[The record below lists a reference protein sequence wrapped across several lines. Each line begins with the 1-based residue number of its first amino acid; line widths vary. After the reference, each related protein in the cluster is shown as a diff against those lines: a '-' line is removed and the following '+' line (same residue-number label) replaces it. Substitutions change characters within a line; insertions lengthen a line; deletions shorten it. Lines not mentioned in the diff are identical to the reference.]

1 MMRSPMVIRGNLGA
15 HTVMRWQALVLTS
28 ILIGGCATITKG
40 SMQSVSIN
48 TPNVVGAVCTLSS
61 PSIGNR
67 TITAP
72 NTVSIEKASY
82 NIDVHCKKEC
92 YEDGVA
98 VIGTS
103 VEVMTAG
110 NILIGGVI
118 GLGVD
123 AASGAINKYDPEA
136 TVVMQPIKGC
146 RARA

>member
-1 MMRSPMVIRGNLGA
+1 
-15 HTVMRWQALVLTS
+15 MRWGALVVSS

-72 NTVSIEKASY
+72 NTISIEKASY
-82 NIDVHCKKEC
+82 NIDVVCKKEC
-92 YEDGVA
+92 YQDGVA
-98 VIGTS
+98 VIASS

-110 NILIGGVI
+110 NLVVGGVI

-123 AASGAINKYDPEA
+123 AMSGAINKYDPEA

>member
-1 MMRSPMVIRGNLGA
+1 
-15 HTVMRWQALVLTS
+15 MRWQALVLS
-28 ILIGGCATITKG
+28 SVLIGGCATITKG

-48 TPNVVGAVCTLSS
+48 TPHVVGAVCTLSS

-72 NTVSIEKASY
+72 NTISIEKASY

-92 YEDGVA
+92 YEDGVG
-98 VIGTS
+98 VIATS

-110 NILIGGVI
+110 NILIGGVV

-123 AASGAINKYDPEA
+123 ALSGAINKYEPEA
-136 TVVMQPIKGC
+136 TIEMRPIKGWSP
-146 RARA
+146 

>member
-1 MMRSPMVIRGNLGA
+1 MRL
-15 HTVMRWQALVLTS
+15 QALVLS
-28 ILIGGCATITKG
+28 SVLIGGCATITKG

-48 TPNVVGAVCTLSS
+48 TPHVVGAVCTPSS

-72 NTVSIEKASY
+72 NTISIEKASY

-92 YEDGVA
+92 YEDGVG
-98 VIGTS
+98 VIATS

-110 NILIGGVI
+110 NILIGGVV

-123 AASGAINKYDPEA
+123 ALSGAINKYEPEA
-136 TVVMQPIKGC
+136 TIEMRPIKGC

>member
-1 MMRSPMVIRGNLGA
+1 
-15 HTVMRWQALVLTS
+15 MRWQALVLS
-28 ILIGGCATITKG
+28 SVLIGGCATITKG

-48 TPNVVGAVCTLSS
+48 TPHVVGAVCTLSS

-72 NTVSIEKASY
+72 NTISIEKASY

-92 YEDGVA
+92 YEDGVG
-98 VIGTS
+98 VIATS

-110 NILIGGVI
+110 NILIGGVV

-123 AASGAINKYDPEA
+123 ALSGAINKYEPEA
-136 TVVMQPIKGC
+136 TIEMRPIKGC

>member
-1 MMRSPMVIRGNLGA
+1 
-15 HTVMRWQALVLTS
+15 MRWQALILSS
-28 ILIGGCATITKG
+28 ILIGGCATITRG

-61 PSIGNR
+61 PSIGNK

-72 NTVSIEKASY
+72 NTISIEKASY

-92 YEDGVA
+92 YEDGVG
-98 VIGTS
+98 VIATS

-110 NILIGGVI
+110 NILVGGVV
-118 GLGVD
+118 GVGVD
-123 AASGAINKYDPEA
+123 ALSGAINKYEPEA
-136 TVVMQPIKGC
+136 TIVMQPIKGC

>member
-1 MMRSPMVIRGNLGA
+1 
-15 HTVMRWQALVLTS
+15 MRWQALVLLS
-28 ILIGGCATITKG
+28 VLIGGCATITKG

-48 TPNVVGAVCTLSS
+48 TPHVVGAVCTLSS

-72 NTVSIEKASY
+72 NTISIEKASY

-92 YEDGVA
+92 YEDGVG
-98 VIGTS
+98 VIATS

-110 NILIGGVI
+110 NILIGGVV

-123 AASGAINKYDPEA
+123 ALSGAINKYEPEA
-136 TVVMQPIKGC
+136 TIEMHPIKGC

>member
-1 MMRSPMVIRGNLGA
+1 
-15 HTVMRWQALVLTS
+15 MRWQALVLIS

-61 PSIGNR
+61 PSLGNR

-110 NILIGGVI
+110 NLLVGGVV

-123 AASGAINKYDPEA
+123 AMSARYNDINA
-136 TVVMQPIKGC
+136 LC
-146 RARA
+146 A